1 LQNWRQRPQS
11 AQRIQESLSANS
23 GEAMIEVRGAWGD
36 ASPWNAAQICGRLG
50 DFYKVWNDI

>member
-1 LQNWRQRPQS
+1 
-11 AQRIQESLSANS
+11 
-23 GEAMIEVRGAWGD
+23 MIEVRGAWGD